1 MSKSISID
9 DRLTKVPDYT
19 RFLTVDELYER
30 ARTLAEKHPEIA
42 KLTIVGKSTAGSE
55 IPMVSIGNGPASIL
69 VFACPHPN
77 EPIGAMTTCFLMDE
91 LVADDDLRSG
101 RTWHIMPCVDPDG
114 ARLNEGWFAGPFN
127 IRNYARNFYRPRPQ
141 DQVEW
146 SFPIEY
152 KTLKWTDP
160 KPETQGLMKAI
171 EQAKPALMYSLHNAG
186 FGGAYYYITSEL
198 EKEHYDVLHRIPV
211 ERGIALSLGEPEV
224 PWASAFYP
232 GVYRMCPITDAYDY
246 YEKYA
251 PGDPAQYTVGGCD
264 SSQWAEKISD
274 PFSLVT
280 EVPYFMSAKI
290 SDQTELDR
298 PRRDVIMEGVAR
310 SRQVYEVMTGAL
322 RATEGMITDPTG
334 RLLRDAVATFV
345 ESGVKSLAT
354 QERWAKE
361 TPGMEK
367 PATVAQEVDSVHVGV
382 FYKMLIAGMLARAV
396 DQELAA
402 MSAGTDGGAGDCECS
417 CGCGCSGSGSGSGG
431 DGTSKRARLQ
441 HTVDEL
447 RAAIDGWAT
456 TIEENLPY
464 EVVPIKNLVEVQY
477 GALLVA
483 LQAKGL

>member
-1 MSKSISID
+1 MSRAISME
-9 DRLTKVPDYT
+9 DRLAKVPDYT

-30 ARTLAEKHPEIA
+30 ARLLAEEHPEIA

-55 IPMVSIGNGPASIL
+55 IPMLSIGNGPTSIL

-77 EPIGAMTTCFLMDE
+77 EPIGAMMTYFLMGELMADE
-91 LVADDDLRSG
+91 ELRSG
-101 RTWHIMPCVDPDG
+101 RAWHIMPCVDPDG

-127 IRNYARNFYRPRPQ
+127 VRNYARNFYRPRPQ

-152 KTLKWTDP
+152 KTLKWTAP

-171 EQAKPALMYSLHNAG
+171 ELTRPAVMYSLHNAG
-186 FGGAYYYITSEL
+186 FGGAYYYMTGEL
-198 EKEHYDVLHRIPV
+198 DKEHYDELHRIPV

-224 PWASAFYP
+224 PWATAFYP
-232 GVYRMCPITDAYDY
+232 GVYRMCPVTDAYDY

-251 PGDPAQYTVGGCD
+251 PGDPAQYIVGGCD

-274 PFSLVT
+274 PFTLVT

-290 SDQTELDR
+290 SDQTPLSQS
-298 PRRDVIMEGVAR
+298 RRDVIMEGVAR
-310 SRQVYEVMTGAL
+310 SRQVYGVMSKAL
-322 RATEGMITDPTG
+322 EATEGMITEPTA

-345 ESGVKSLAT
+345 ESGVKSLPT

-361 TPGMEK
+361 TPGMEQ
-367 PATVAQEVDSVHVGV
+367 PATVAQEVDSIHVGV
-382 FYKMLIAGMLARAV
+382 FYKMLIASMLARAV
-396 DQELAA
+396 DLELAA
-402 MSAGTDGGAGDCECS
+402 MGGGAGAGERERERGRECG
-417 CGCGCSGSGSGSGG
+417 CGCGCSASP
-431 DGTSKRARLQ
+431 GTRAKLQ
-441 HTVDEL
+441 RVVDEL
-447 RAAIDGWAT
+447 RSAIDGWAT

-464 EVVPIKNLVEVQY
+464 EVVPIKKLIEVQY

-483 LQAKGL
+483 LHAKGL